1 MHLKKNTKVKQHD
14 ITDCGAACL
23 QSIAAHYNLQLP
35 IAQIRQLAGTDTK
48 GTNVLGLIEAAQK
61 LGFEAKGVK
70 GSYEAMLD
78 MPVPAI
84 AHVIVQQRIVHYVV
98 IYKVSPEEVIVMDPI
113 DGQMHTIKKEEFL
126 KSWTSV
132 LVLLLPAETFR
143 EGNEKISHLRRFW
156 LLLRP
161 HKAVSLQVLFGAA
174 VYTILGLS
182 VSLYVQNIVDHVLI
196 GGNTRLL
203 NMMGVTMIMILLLQ
217 FFIGSLKNIFALKTS
232 QHLDASLI
240 LGYYKHLL
248 KLPQTFFDT
257 MRVGEI
263 TSRITDAVKIRVF
276 INDTAMGLIVNAFIV
291 IFSFILMFVYQW
303 KLALLVMAVIPLYL
317 IMYAISNRFNKKWQ
331 RRMMEDNAEL
341 GSQLVESLNTITTIK
356 RFGLEEHANLKT
368 ESRFIKLLKSIF
380 HTGVFNVHL
389 GNAAAFVNGV
399 LIVALLWTGAYMVVG
414 RSLSA
419 GELLSFYALVG
430 YFTGPAMSII
440 GANKSMQDALIAADR
455 LFEIMDLEQE
465 DRTNKIKLE
474 AGKAGDITFHQV
486 SFRYGTRV
494 DVFKNLDLEIPRNSI
509 TAIVGESGSGKS
521 TLISLLQNLYPLRG
535 GHITIGDTD
544 IRYFDNESL
553 RQRVSV
559 VPQQIDL
566 FAGSVLE
573 NIAVGEFEPDMQRV
587 IDISRQL
594 GILEFVEQMPGGF
607 NTWLGEHGVNLS
619 GGQRQRLAIARALYR
634 DPDILILDEATSS
647 LDPIADQ
654 MVQLVLQRLR
664 RNGKTIIVIAH
675 RLSTVMNA
683 DKIVVLKNGQLEG
696 QGSHSQ
702 LLEGNTTYAELW
714 QHHQGTMVGAAG

>member
-1 MHLKKNTKVKQHD
+1 
-14 ITDCGAACL
+14 
-23 QSIAAHYNLQLP
+23 
-35 IAQIRQLAGTDTK
+35 
-48 GTNVLGLIEAAQK
+48 
-61 LGFEAKGVK
+61 
-70 GSYEAMLD
+70 
-78 MPVPAI
+78 
-84 AHVIVQQRIVHYVV
+84 
-98 IYKVSPEEVIVMDPI
+98 
-113 DGQMHTIKKEEFL
+113 
-126 KSWTSV
+126 
-132 LVLLLPAETFR
+132 
-143 EGNEKISHLRRFW
+143 
-156 LLLRP
+156 
-161 HKAVSLQVLFGAA
+161 
-174 VYTILGLS
+174 
-182 VSLYVQNIVDHVLI
+182 
-196 GGNTRLL
+196 
-203 NMMGVTMIMILLLQ
+203 
-217 FFIGSLKNIFALKTS
+217 
-232 QHLDASLI
+232 
-240 LGYYKHLL
+240 
-248 KLPQTFFDT
+248 
-257 MRVGEI
+257 
-263 TSRITDAVKIRVF
+263 
-276 INDTAMGLIVNAFIV
+276 
-291 IFSFILMFVYQW
+291 
-303 KLALLVMAVIPLYL
+303 
-317 IMYAISNRFNKKWQ
+317 
-331 RRMMEDNAEL
+331 
-341 GSQLVESLNTITTIK
+341 
-356 RFGLEEHANLKT
+356 
-368 ESRFIKLLKSIF
+368 
-380 HTGVFNVHL
+380 
-389 GNAAAFVNGV
+389 
-399 LIVALLWTGAYMVVG
+399 
-414 RSLSA
+414 
-419 GELLSFYALVG
+419 
-430 YFTGPAMSII
+430 
-440 GANKSMQDALIAADR
+440 
-455 LFEIMDLEQE
+455 
-465 DRTNKIKLE
+465 
-474 AGKAGDITFHQV
+474 V